1 MISDHQWY
9 LWCATYCL
17 NTTACQHQAVNY
29 GRDCTSFA
37 WGGGSPTEW
46 GEKAGWLLEVPALNA
61 PCDSPVQLAAA
72 AAAHPTLLFRTG
84 TQHDTPPDLP
94 VSDRHWNHTIT

>member
-1 MISDHQWY
+1 VVPVVCHLLLEHNCVPTPSSHI
-9 LWCATYCL
+9 TEG
-17 NTTACQHQAVNY
+17 TAPALPGGGVHPLSGGKRQHQVT
-29 GRDCTSFA
+29 R
-37 WGGGSPTEW
+37 
-46 GEKAGWLLEVPALNA
+46 WLLGVPALNA